1 MNVKKALLTSA
12 AFLAV
17 ASATASYAEDVQVIQ
32 VNSGNSAAGVNRT
45 PSNNSQLI
53 ITIQQ
58 LQDETRQLR
67 GMVESQQYTINQ
79 LKSQQKERYKDLD
92 RRISELMRQQSSSVS
107 DELALGTLP
116 LAPEAEAPA
125 VKVEPEA
132 ASSNQVKSENIGSSV
147 ETTSTTTISSGNDQ
161 ADYQAAFDLVRQRS
175 FSDAISKFDNF
186 LTAYPQS
193 PRVPNAHYWLGE
205 LYLATSDLENAET
218 EFQTVVKAYPDSRKA
233 SDALYKLGILFKQK
247 GDTAQS
253 VSFMERVVKE
263 YPESSAARLAE
274 SALL

>member
-1 MNVKKALLTSA
+1 MNVKKALITSA
-12 AFLAV
+12 AFMAV

-32 VNSGNSAAGVNRT
+32 VNSGGSASGINRA

-58 LQDETRQLR
+58 LQDEMRQLR
-67 GMVESQQYTINQ
+67 GMVESQQYTIDQ
-79 LKSQQKERYKDLD
+79 LQAKQKERYRDLD
-92 RRISELMRQQSSSVS
+92 RRISEVMRQQSGSLT
-107 DELALGTLP
+107 DELALGALP
-116 LAPEAEAPA
+116 LAPEPEASAPA
-125 VKVEPEA
+125 TEA
-132 ASSNQVKSENIGSSV
+132 SNETPSTQLAPASSSQNNTSESS
-147 ETTSTTTISSGNDQ
+147 SSAGNDQ
-161 ADYQAAFDLVRQRS
+161 DDYQAAFALVRQRS
-175 FSDAISKFDNF
+175 FSEAITQFDDF
-186 LTAYPQS
+186 LTNYPQS
-193 PRVPNAHYWLGE
+193 PRIPNAHYWLGE
-205 LYLATSDLENAET
+205 LYLATSDLDSAET

-274 SALL
+274 SALQ